1 MSFFPIHKK
10 SWIIGILAAV
20 IFTAP
25 AMAQS
30 SGNPFAR
37 PAPTPPPAPAVP
49 APAAPTP
56 PVPSMSKILDQN
68 EDELR
73 NTFSD
78 LALVATSDSR
88 AVIKAGET
96 VYYLSN
102 GDKFTYEGN
111 EVRVKVIGD
120 KVQLFS
126 DKGEKSKEVFSAE
139 VGNGIVVTRS
149 SGTSSKID
157 NKPAYKPAEKPVEK
171 PPTPPTDTKTGSGA
185 GTAKKTGS
193 K

>member
-1 MSFFPIHKK
+1 MSFPSIYKK

-20 IFTAP
+20 IFATP

-37 PAPTPPPAPAVP
+37 PAPTPPPAPTVP
-49 APAAPTP
+49 APTAPTP
-56 PVPSMSKILDQN
+56 PVPSMSKILDQS

-96 VYYLSN
+96 VYYLHN
-102 GDKFTYEGN
+102 GDKFSYEGN
-111 EVRVKVIGD
+111 EVRVKIVGD

-126 DKGEKSKEVFSAE
+126 DKGEKSKEVFAAE
-139 VGNGIVVTRS
+139 VGNGIVVTRGNS
-149 SGTSSKID
+149 SASKSD
-157 NKPAYKPAEKPVEK
+157 KAAYKPAEKP
-171 PPTPPTDTKTGSGA
+171 PAPADTKSGSTS
-185 GTAKKTGS
+185 GTTKKTES